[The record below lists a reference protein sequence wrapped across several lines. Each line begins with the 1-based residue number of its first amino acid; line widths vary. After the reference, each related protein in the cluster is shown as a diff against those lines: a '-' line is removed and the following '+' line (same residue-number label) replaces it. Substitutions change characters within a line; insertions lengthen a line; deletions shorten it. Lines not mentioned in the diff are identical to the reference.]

1 MLIHQNLLKRLF
13 RKLVKLDIGKLETT
27 PVDLS
32 KLRVTLSNQK
42 CSTQPI
48 LNTLHPT
55 EYTQGLHYYTFVSSL
70 DRCIEKCI
78 TLNDLSIK
86 VWAPNKTEYLNL
98 SVSSMVTGI
107 YEPKTS
113 KHIMRM

>member
-48 LNTLHPT
+48 LNNLDPT
-55 EYTQGLHYYTFVSSL
+55 
-70 DRCIEKCI
+70 
-78 TLNDLSIK
+78 
-86 VWAPNKTEYLNL
+86 
-98 SVSSMVTGI
+98 
-107 YEPKTS
+107 
-113 KHIMRM
+113 